1 MKPDD
6 DLPEITDDMPARA
19 ELRVDGKLIRR
30 GGTRQ
35 QGRAH
40 RLRADDEGR
49 PIRRPTDCGL
59 NERAIR

>member
-30 GGTRQ
+30 GGTNKVARIVFALMTKG
-35 QGRAH
+35 GRY
-40 RLRADDEGR
+40 DDQ
-49 PIRRPTDCGL
+49 PI
-59 NERAIR
+59 AA